1 MKIIIVI
8 TIIIKFKKKTIFKY
22 NKLFNERNKLKF
34 YLKKFIMNSKRAELL
49 AKLKERR
56 NKLNIMQRAREI
68 VETSQKKEEFNKETP
83 EGEQIIKKK
92 KPRLYPFKIESYYT
106 KKSQKNKQVRTAE
119 MQTEPVKHASL
130 LNVNS
135 RKQSSREGMKSIIR
149 HISLKPGSLYQG
161 RSSILFQ
168 KPSRNKEDIKKLKD
182 QLKKPEME
190 YDEDDK
196 KVEEG
201 EVNTVDMLKSEKF
214 NEFFLDASKYVEK
227 ILDEDTDKKQDMNE
241 GNCIETEIEFKL
253 PKNLKNVCV
262 SHLAWSNL
270 MPEVFLSVY
279 LDKDD
284 VSKRNHQTNDIFYI
298 WNTEFQKRPEFEL
311 HSTSKIQTAI
321 FSPFSSE
328 TVIAGCESGSISIYD
343 LRAKKDPVLKSIP
356 SIEAHRT
363 PVVGLKIIG
372 GRNSNNLI
380 SISEEGRLCIW
391 SIHNITMPLRKVDL
405 IPPVPSQ
412 EKANEFEFLLEPF
425 SLSSIP
431 GDTSSVFVGT
441 NDNSIYKYMVL
452 SGDSQTKGVKK
463 TFKSHQSIV
472 NTMDHNRAS
481 NISSQISSLMLSGS
495 LDWTIKLWNG
505 QNENEKDSLLY
516 TFYNH
521 QNPITCVHWNPL
533 HPLMFSSA
541 DSAGNVNV
549 VNLFKNFDEPVYK
562 TKYSNTVFN
571 SKWDSSGRI
580 LGITDDSGN
589 IMIKRFKKEF
599 FDYDQSDL
607 KNYESVINQK

>member
-1 MKIIIVI
+1 
-8 TIIIKFKKKTIFKY
+8 
-22 NKLFNERNKLKF
+22 
-34 YLKKFIMNSKRAELL
+34 MNNRRAELL
-49 AKLKERR
+49 EKIKNKRKKLDILK
-56 NKLNIMQRAREI
+56 RAREI
-68 VETSQKKEEFNKETP
+68 VETSEKKEIINKDTP
-83 EGEQIIKKK
+83 KEDQKITKKK
-92 KPRLYPFKIESYYT
+92 KPKLYHFKIESYFT
-106 KKSQKNKQVRTAE
+106 KKSQKNKEVRTAE
-119 MQTEPVKHASL
+119 MQTDPIKTPSL
-130 LNVNS
+130 INANT
-135 RKQSSREGMKSIIR
+135 RTSSTKDGMKSIMR
-149 HISLKPGSLYQG
+149 HISLRSGSLSQG

-168 KPSRNKEDIKKLKD
+168 KPSRNQEDLKKLKD
-182 QLKKPEME
+182 QLKKPKME
-190 YDEDDK
+190 YDEEDK
-196 KVEEG
+196 KSENSET
-201 EVNTVDMLKSEKF
+201 NKADLIKSEKF
-214 NEFFLDASKYVEK
+214 NDFFLDASKYVEK
-227 ILDEDTDKKQDMNE
+227 ILDEDTEETYDKNKD
-241 GNCIETEIEFKL
+241 NCIETEIEFKL

-262 SHLAWSNL
+262 SHLSWSNL

-279 LDKDD
+279 LDKDE
-284 VSKRNHQTNDIFYI
+284 VSKRNHETNDIFYI
-298 WNTEFQKRPEFEL
+298 WNTEFTKRPEFEL

-391 SIHNITMPLRKVDL
+391 SIDNITMPLRKVDL

-505 QNENEKDSLLY
+505 QNENDKNSLLY

-521 QNPITCVHWNPL
+521 QNPVTCVHWNPL

-562 TKYSNTVFN
+562 TKYTNTVFN
-571 SKWDSSGRI
+571 AKWDTTGRN
-580 LGITDDSGN
+580 LGLTDDSGN

-607 KNYESVINQK
+607 KNYEAVINQK